1 MQAAESEGE
10 DLDLLGGHDIE
21 DVGIIDILA
30 RELYKSTVCTVTSA
44 CEFIFN
50 NAICIAAHKIK
61 SELSEAAYKF
71 MKHAYKFIFKMKD
84 LLLPLIFFVVIF
96 VVTYMSIAI
105 DKSVAIDM
113 SRILM
118 LESEFSELRLLTT
131 VCIVTSAYEFI
142 FNNAICIAAHKIK
155 SELSEAAYKFMKH
168 AYEFIFKMKY
178 FLLPL
183 IVFVVICVV
192 TFMSIAIDKS
202 ISIDMSRILMLES
215 ELSELRL
222 LINTRVLD
230 ETEESSMTERDQGDN
245 FWMTICLISLS
256 LLAVRRV

>member
-10 DLDLLGGHDIE
+10 DLDLLGGHDID

-30 RELYKSTVCTVTSA
+30 RELYESTVCTVTSA
-44 CEFIFN
+44 REFIFN

-84 LLLPLIFFVVIF
+84 LLLPLI
-96 VVTYMSIAI
+96 
-105 DKSVAIDM
+105 
-113 SRILM
+113 
-118 LESEFSELRLLTT
+118 
-131 VCIVTSAYEFI
+131 
-142 FNNAICIAAHKIK
+142 
-155 SELSEAAYKFMKH
+155 
-168 AYEFIFKMKY
+168 
-178 FLLPL
+178 
-183 IVFVVICVV
+183 VFVVICVV
-192 TFMSIAIDKS
+192 TFISIAIDKS

-245 FWMTICLISLS
+245 FWMTICSISLS